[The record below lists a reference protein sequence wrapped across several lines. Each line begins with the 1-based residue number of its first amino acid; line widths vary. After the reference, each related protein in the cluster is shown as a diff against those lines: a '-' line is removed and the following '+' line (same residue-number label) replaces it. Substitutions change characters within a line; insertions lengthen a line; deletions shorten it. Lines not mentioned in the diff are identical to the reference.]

1 MTEPLVHFQ
10 ATTLQVSILRLKF
23 PEGHEYAALSREFG
37 LPWPLAPNT
46 VAKGDGVRV
55 LWLGPTEWVVEQLP
69 AAEVAARAARACGA
83 TLHHVA
89 DVSEGRVVF
98 ELAGPKAR
106 ELLAKGCS
114 LDLHPRVFAP
124 GQCAQTL
131 LQHANIMLESLE
143 GGALRFY
150 TDRSIAQ
157 WVAAWL
163 EDAALEYRG
172 G

>member
-1 MTEPLVHFQ
+1 MTEP
-10 ATTLQVSILRLKF
+10 QVQFRSSQVQVCILRLKF
-23 PEGHEYAALSREFG
+23 PEGHEYAALGREFG
-37 LPWPLAPNT
+37 LPWPVVPNT
-46 VAKGDGVRV
+46 VANGDGVKV
-55 LWLGPTEWVVEQLP
+55 LWLGPSEWVVEEMP
-69 AAEVAARAARACGA
+69 TTDVVARAARACGT

-98 ELAGPKAR
+98 EITGPKTR

-114 LDLHPRVFAP
+114 LDLHPRMFAP

-131 LQHANIMLESLE
+131 LQHANVMLESLD
-143 GGALRFY
+143 GGAVRFY

-157 WVAAWL
+157 WVTAWL

-172 G
+172 S

>member
-1 MTEPLVHFQ
+1 MTASPPVDGVLHSAIVTEPIDVARLIATAQ
-10 ATTLQVSILRLKF
+10 AAGV
-23 PEGHEYAALSREFG
+23 GALSVFLG
-37 LPWPLAPNT
+37 T
-46 VAKGDGVRV
+46 VRDLNDGRS
-55 LWLGPTEWVVEQLP
+55 
-69 AAEVAARAARACGA
+69 
-83 TLHHVA
+83 
-89 DVSEGRVVF
+89 VSGMDYEAY
-98 ELAGPKAR
+98 ESMAAR

>member
-1 MTEPLVHFQ
+1 MIV
-10 ATTLQVSILRLKF
+10 RL
-23 PEGHEYAALSREFG
+23 EGT
-37 LPWPLAPNT
+37 N
-46 VAKGDGVRV
+46 
-55 LWLGPTEWVVEQLP
+55 
-69 AAEVAARAARACGA
+69 AE
-83 TLHHVA
+83 
-89 DVSEGRVVF
+89 
-98 ELAGPKAR
+98 KAR
-106 ELLAKGCS
+106 EMLAKGCS

-131 LQHANIMLESLE
+131 LQHANIMLESLD

-150 TDRSIAQ
+150 TDRSIAE